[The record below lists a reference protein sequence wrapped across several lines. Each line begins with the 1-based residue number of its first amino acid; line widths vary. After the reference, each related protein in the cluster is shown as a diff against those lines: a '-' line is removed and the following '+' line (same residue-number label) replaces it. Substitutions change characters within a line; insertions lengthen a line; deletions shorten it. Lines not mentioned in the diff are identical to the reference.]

1 MKKILL
7 LGLVLVAGLSSV
19 FAATDYY
26 IKNYDVQITVGNNA
40 VHHIVETL
48 DVYFEGPHHG
58 IVREIPV
65 DYRDYNKKTY
75 ARISG
80 LKCSD
85 DYEAETDN
93 GYYVMQ
99 IGSASRTLRGD
110 VRYVIEYDYD
120 LGADFNEG
128 YDEFYMNVIGVNWE
142 CRIDHVDFR
151 VSVPFVQ
158 NEAFKDVDAFFD
170 YVYANAHFTSGKY
183 GSTSSSARAF
193 LSKDG
198 DKGVLVEGTA
208 DKLGAYEGV
217 TLRIDLPDGWYQGA
231 RTPWDYRPVMRIAG
245 LAVSIVLALLA
256 VLMWMRHGRDETPI
270 IVARFE
276 APKGFSP
283 LLVGYVADSNVDD
296 KDIISMLFYW
306 ADEGLLSIEEKK
318 ANKYEFTKL
327 KDIEQYAIESGKDIP
342 ELEVK
347 LFNGFFKNCEVG
359 GVIKF
364 KDLEKNNFY
373 QTIIDTKFRT
383 KRYFTKERS
392 LTDKKSKSLSMGFS
406 FLSFVPMLMYTL
418 SIGLYEGADIPVF
431 FHLAAGFAMFF
442 VNLIAID
449 SLFSKWYMRKSNTF
463 AAVIR
468 VIPTVIGA
476 ALLYFFE
483 LMLND
488 TCNVPFML
496 VYIICSVATGLFGV
510 LMLRRS
516 AYGNSVLEQILG
528 YREFIDKVEI
538 DKLKM
543 MIQSDPDLYYRV
555 LSYAVVLGLED
566 KWAKKFDGMIINPP
580 TWYTGYSAFDYYYL
594 TRMASRMTT
603 AIPMASVPRSSISG
617 SPGSRIGGSSF
628 HSSGFS
634 GGGFGGGGGHAW

>member
-7 LGLVLVAGLSSV
+7 LGLVLAAGLSSV

-65 DYRDYNKKTY
+65 DYRDYNNKTY

-85 DYEAETDN
+85 DYEAQTDN
-93 GYYVMQ
+93 GYYVMK

-128 YDEFYMNVIGVNWE
+128 YDEFYMNIIGVNWE
-142 CRIDHVDFR
+142 CRIDHADFN
-151 VSVPFVQ
+151 VSIPFVQ

-170 YVYANAHFTSGKY
+170 YVYENAYFTSGKY
-183 GSTSSSARAF
+183 GSTTSSAKAY

-198 DKGVLVEGTA
+198 DRGVLVEGFA

-231 RTPWDYRPVMRIAG
+231 RQPWDYRPVMRIAG
-245 LAVSIVLALLA
+245 LAVSIVLAVLA
-256 VLMWMRHGRDETPI
+256 VLMWMMHGRDETPI

-276 APKGFSP
+276 APKDFSP

-306 ADEGLLSIEEKK
+306 ADEGLLSIQEKS

-327 KDIEQYAIESGKDIP
+327 KDIEQYAVESGKDIP
-342 ELEVK
+342 QLEVK
-347 LFNGFFKNCEVG
+347 LFNGFFKKCEVG

-373 QTIIDTKFRT
+373 QTIVNTKFRT
-383 KRYFTKERS
+383 KRYFTKSRS
-392 LTDKKSKSLSMGFS
+392 LTDKKSKNLSMGFS
-406 FLSFVPMLMYTL
+406 LLSFVPMLMYTL

-442 VNLIAID
+442 INLIAID

-463 AAVIR
+463 AVIIR

-476 ALLYFFE
+476 ALLYLFE
-483 LMLND
+483 VMLND

-496 VYIICSVATGLFGV
+496 IYIVCSVATGLFGV

-555 LSYAVVLGLED
+555 LSYAVVLGLEN

-603 AIPMASVPRSSISG
+603 AIPLASVPRSSISG